1 VLPGL
6 GTDPDAI
13 PGFEPDRYSPIGG
26 VVDDPVGVAEA
37 SDGRVRVQDEGS
49 QLAALALSRA
59 TPVRAGE
66 RWLDLCAGPGGKTAV
81 LAAEAAASG
90 AVLAANELVPAR
102 AELVR
107 NAIAG
112 VPLAVE
118 VHEADG
124 REVDAAALGAPG
136 GFDRILLDAPCTGL
150 GALRRRPE
158 ARWRKAPSD
167 VAELTRL
174 QGDLFDAAVRA
185 LAPGGV
191 LAYVTCSPHT
201 AETHG
206 TLNAALQRWDGRL
219 RQLDTQAVVQALSR
233 HPLDLA
239 GAHETVQLWP
249 HRHGTDA
256 MFVALVQRTDGDVA
270 EAADGAR

>member
-1 VLPGL
+1 
-6 GTDPDAI
+6 
-13 PGFEPDRYSPIGG
+13 
-26 VVDDPVGVAEA
+26 VG
-37 SDGRVRVQDEGS
+37 DGR
-49 QLAALALSRA
+49 A
-59 TPVRAGE
+59 
-66 RWLDLCAGPGGKTAV
+66 
-81 LAAEAAASG
+81 
-90 AVLAANELVPAR
+90 
-102 AELVR
+102 
-107 NAIAG
+107 
-112 VPLAVE
+112 
-118 VHEADG
+118 
-124 REVDAAALGAPG
+124 VDAAEFGAPD

-185 LAPGGV
+185 LAPGGI

-206 TLNAALQRWDGRL
+206 TLNAALRRWGGGI
-219 RQLDTQAVVQALSR
+219 RQLDTQAVVQGVAR

-239 GAHETVQLWP
+239 GAPETAQLWP

-256 MFVALVQRTDGDVA
+256 MFVALVQRTTTDA
-270 EAADGAR
+270 PEAAR